1 MHVYGADYYPEHW
14 SQSMWDE
21 HIKIMKEYG
30 IEWVR
35 IGEFDWALIEPI
47 DGVFDF
53 TILDRAVDK
62 LRDNGIKIIFG
73 TPTATP
79 PAWLVKKYPEI
90 LPMDRSGR
98 VREPGSRRHYTP
110 NSPIFRQYAMRL
122 VGEYVQHYAD
132 AADMW
137 QVDNEFGCH
146 GTKFSFTENDRKAF
160 IEWLKKR
167 YGTLENLNA
176 AWGTIFWSQ
185 TYDDWDEIVFP
196 LNTPTFEN
204 PHQMLDIHRFM
215 SDSTIDFMNAQIEI
229 IRKYSDKPIT
239 HNFMVDFMDLDYK
252 KMARYIDIVSW
263 DNYVATDD
271 YDPLRQSANHVMMRS
286 LKKSPF
292 LVMEQQPG
300 RVNWRQRN
308 ENYPGEYLGM
318 WTKQAYVDG
327 ALGVMVFRFDQIRFG
342 AEQYHGGL
350 LDYASRPTKRLVEFS
365 KAREETCGVVNPI
378 RRVAIY
384 FDYENEWIHRIN
396 HINRDFRYWDSV
408 VEIYKAVRRIGSNV
422 DFVFSDDDLE
432 EYDVLIVPYAFKI
445 EKTFVNKIKDF
456 KGPVYMTCM
465 SGLKDEK
472 NWIVENAPEG
482 LTEEFGIEVVDFGAI
497 DDKEM
502 LLNNVPHFARY
513 WQDEVEL
520 NGAKVVSAFVDG
532 TPALTLNTLS
542 GKERF
547 YVTSVL
553 DENTWI
559 EILHDKLPLRIVG
572 SDVQFAEDSDN
583 MYILNLRNSPN
594 VIYLNSQKLKL
605 EPFELR
611 KVIK

>member
-1 MHVYGADYYPEHW
+1 MNIYGADYYPEHW
-14 SQSMWDE
+14 SQSAWDE

-35 IGEFDWALIEPI
+35 IGEFDWTMIEPA

-53 TILDRAVDK
+53 TILDKAVDK
-62 LRDNGIKIIFG
+62 LLDNGIKIIFG

-90 LPMDRSGR
+90 LPIDHSGR
-98 VREPGSRRHYTP
+98 VNDPGSRRHYTP
-110 NSPIFRQYAMRL
+110 NSPIYRQYAMQL
-122 VGEYVQHYAD
+122 VEEYVRHYAD

-146 GTKFSFTENDRKAF
+146 GTTFSFTTNDRKAF
-160 IEWLKKR
+160 IEWLKER

-215 SDSTIDFMNAQIEI
+215 SDSTIAFMNAQIEI

-239 HNFMVDFMDLDYK
+239 HNLMVDFLDLDYR
-252 KMARYIDIVSW
+252 KMARYIDVVSW
-263 DNYVATDD
+263 DNYISTDQ
-271 YDPLRQSANHVMMRS
+271 YDPLRQSANHAMMRS

-350 LDYASRPTKRLVEFS
+350 LDYASRPTKRLAEFS
-365 KAREETCGVVNPI
+365 KAKEETCGLVDPI

-422 DFVFSDDDLE
+422 DFVFSDDDLKQ
-432 EYDVLIVPYAFKI
+432 YDVLIVP
-445 EKTFVNKIKDF
+445 
-456 KGPVYMTCM
+456 MH
-465 SGLKDEK
+465 S
-472 NWIVENAPEG
+472 
-482 LTEEFGIEVVDFGAI
+482 
-497 DDKEM
+497 
-502 LLNNVPHFARY
+502 
-513 WQDEVEL
+513 
-520 NGAKVVSAFVDG
+520 
-532 TPALTLNTLS
+532 
-542 GKERF
+542 
-547 YVTSVL
+547 
-553 DENTWI
+553 
-559 EILHDKLPLRIVG
+559 
-572 SDVQFAEDSDN
+572 
-583 MYILNLRNSPN
+583 
-594 VIYLNSQKLKL
+594 KLKNL
-605 EPFELR
+605 YQ
-611 KVIK
+611 

>member
-1 MHVYGADYYPEHW
+1 
-14 SQSMWDE
+14 MWDE

-271 YDPLRQSANHVMMRS
+271 YDPLRQSANHEMMRS

-408 VEIYKAVRRIGSNV
+408 VEIYNAVRRICSNV

-465 SGLKDEK
+465 SGLKDER

-502 LLNNVPHFARY
+502 LLNNVPHRARY

-532 TPALTLNTLS
+532 TPALT
-542 GKERF
+542 
-547 YVTSVL
+547 
-553 DENTWI
+553 
-559 EILHDKLPLRIVG
+559 
-572 SDVQFAEDSDN
+572 
-583 MYILNLRNSPN
+583 
-594 VIYLNSQKLKL
+594 
-605 EPFELR
+605 
-611 KVIK
+611 